1 MFLKHKKNC
10 FIILTEKKMK
20 KLFLSFAVIAGMSM
34 ISCGNKAADE
44 NAAAAED
51 TVAVEVVE
59 TVDTVAADTVAADT
73 VVAAAVAE

>member
-1 MFLKHKKNC
+1 
-10 FIILTEKKMK
+10 MK

-34 ISCGNKAADE
+34 ISCINKAADE
-44 NAAAAED
+44 NAAEAAD
-51 TVAVEVVE
+51 TVATEVVEVVE